1 MSQFRTTHQVFY
13 KKRCSYEK
21 THKIQQENTCER
33 VSFLIKLQVLACIFI
48 KKETLVQVLSCEFC
62 EIFKNTFFTD
72 QLWVT
77 AFVSSAEQFWT
88 ITD

>member
-13 KKRCSYEK
+13 KKRCSYKK

-33 VSFLIKLQVLACIFI
+33 VSFLIKLQALACIFI

-62 EIFKNTFFTD
+62 EIFKNTFFID
-72 QLWVT
+72 QLWMT
-77 AFVSSAEQFWT
+77 AFVSSAEQFRT